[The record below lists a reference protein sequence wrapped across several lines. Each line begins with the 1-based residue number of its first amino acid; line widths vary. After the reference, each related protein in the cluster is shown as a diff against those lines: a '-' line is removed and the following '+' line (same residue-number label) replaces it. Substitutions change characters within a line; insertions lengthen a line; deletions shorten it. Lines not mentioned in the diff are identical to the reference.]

1 MKPSV
6 SEQTQQYLA
15 SLDQKDQSQP
25 DYYYGQMDAL
35 DRLIYEEGLRI
46 KHIYFDKELDLMLL
60 VLNNK
65 KVMKRTISEFK
76 RLADATEDQLTNFEN
91 DGIGIHWPDVDEDLS
106 LRGFLK
112 YELAHMDKPMVA

>member
-1 MKPSV
+1 M
-6 SEQTQQYLA
+6 A
-15 SLDQKDQSQP
+15 SLDQKNQEQP

-46 KHIYFDKELDLMLL
+46 KHIYFDQELALMLL

-76 RLADATEDQLTNFEN
+76 RLASATEQQLNNFEN
-91 DGIGIHWPDVDEDLS
+91 DGIGIHWPDVDEDLG
-106 LRGFLK
+106 LRGFLE
-112 YELAHMDKPMVA
+112 YELIHMDKPIVT